1 MTSANRG
8 ERKRAAAARFG
19 PGLFQFLKEL
29 EANNNRS
36 WFQENKHRYESDV
49 KEPMLRFIADF
60 GARLRKISRNFDAD
74 PRPVGG
80 SMFRIYRDTRFSRDK
95 SPYKTTAAAHF
106 PHKAA
111 GKDVHAPGFYL
122 HLESGSCMGGGGLW
136 HPDAPALAK
145 VRERIVSRTKEWK
158 AVAGG
163 GISIMGEALKRPP
176 SGYDAEHPFV
186 EDLKR
191 KDFYIMTKFSDREVC
206 SPSFPE
212 LYLDACRDAAPLVRL
227 LTRALGLAW

>member
-1 MTSANRG
+1 MMLANRG
-8 ERKRAAAARFG
+8 ETKRAEAACFG

-29 EANNNRS
+29 QDNNKRS
-36 WFQENKHRYESDV
+36 WFQVNKHRYESGV
-49 KEPMLRFIADF
+49 KEPMLRFIGDF
-60 GARLRKISRNFDAD
+60 GSRLRTISRNFDAD

-122 HLESGSCMGGGGLW
+122 HLERGNCMGGGGLW
-136 HPDAPALAK
+136 HPDGPALEK
-145 VRERIVSRTKEWK
+145 VRDRIVKRAKDWK
-158 AVAGG
+158 AVVDGR
-163 GISIMGEALKRPP
+163 ISIMGDALKRPP

-191 KDFYIMTKFSDREVC
+191 KDFYTMSKFSDRDVC
-206 SPSFPE
+206 APDFMDG
-212 LYLDACRDAAPLVRL
+212 YLDACGNAAPLVQF
-227 LTRALGLAW
+227 LTKALGLAW

>member
-1 MTSANRG
+1 MSSNRG
-8 ERKRAAAARFG
+8 VTKRAESARFG
-19 PGLFQFLKEL
+19 PGLFRFLRDL
-29 EANNNRS
+29 QANNTRT
-36 WFQENKHRYESDV
+36 WFQANKHLYESEV
-49 KEPMLRFIADF
+49 KEPMLQFISDF
-60 GARLRKISRNFDAD
+60 GVRLRTISRNFDAD

-95 SPYKTTAAAHF
+95 SPYKTTTAAHF

-111 GKDVHAPGFYL
+111 GKDIHAPGFYL

-145 VRERIVSRTKEWK
+145 VRERIVNHTKEWK

-163 GISIMGEALKRPP
+163 GISIMGDALKRPP

-191 KDFYIMTKFSDREVC
+191 KDFYIMTKFSDRDVC
-206 SPSFPE
+206 APGFMDG
-212 LYLDACRDAAPLVRL
+212 YLDACRNAAPLVQF
-227 LTRALGLAW
+227 LTRALRLAW